1 MGGYRGGGAFHSSGP
16 QVLFYLHSDCVVLFL
31 DHVFKGAIA
40 PGACSFTPCARHRK
54 FVNLCF
60 IEEVFPF
67 LVVLVLVIVQ
77 LPFLEAHF
85 GLFCPRCVQNLDI
98 VALVMR
104 I

>member
-1 MGGYRGGGAFHSSGP
+1 MGGYRGGGAFHSSGA
-16 QVLFYLHSDCVVLFL
+16 QFLFYLHSDCVVLFL

-40 PGACSFTPCARHRK
+40 PGACSFTPFARHRK

-67 LVVLVLVIVQ
+67 LVVLFLVDVQ